1 MGEARGTEP
10 GAPDAP
16 APRLRPTPDTA
27 RYDPS
32 PGARGS
38 GPRGAAHLQGRGQ
51 RAVLTKQGQGH
62 CKGVRQL
69 LAAARRST
77 RSSQAGR
84 RSPHRPEALSP
95 RRERAVGGAWCGAG
109 ARGGCR
115 PGLQGAAARKSY
127 LCVIVRRTRTGGDPL
142 ALGEPAL
149 VAAICALRGARARAA
164 VPARREAWPRR
175 NGRRRGGAAVVAA
188 AAGRG
193 AASRGPRRGALTPH
207 PAASQTPSCDS
218 VSHWICPC
226 ASSCLPPRAP
236 EPLAFP

>member
-10 GAPDAP
+10 GVPDAP
-16 APRLRPTPDTA
+16 APPLRPAPNTA

-38 GPRGAAHLQGRGQ
+38 SPRGAAHLQGRGQ
-51 RAVLTKQGQGH
+51 KAVLTKQGQGH

-149 VAAICALRGARARAA
+149 VAAICALRGARAGGGTCEAGGLAA
-164 VPARREAWPRR
+164 AQWQAE
-175 NGRRRGGAAVVAA
+175 RRRRSGGGGGGGERSSLAGPP
-188 AAGRG
+188 AGR
-193 AASRGPRRGALTPH
+193 AHSASRGLSDAILR
-207 PAASQTPSCDS
+207 
-218 VSHWICPC
+218 
-226 ASSCLPPRAP
+226 
-236 EPLAFP
+236 